1 MHSNILSIIIFIV
14 IIIIILIIAVAWII
28 ATSSD
33 LSCAKFIPHCKKWS
47 GKGLFVGN
55 DISSN
60 LPTGQYTEE
69 IELEFTTFC
78 PPEVQMVAKWRV
90 VDKNGQ
96 TLASGEDVG
105 AGIIQNNGTM
115 LLSNANAPSS
125 ILISPIK
132 NNLKYTLTLIAP
144 NKNSSSGVVDV
155 LLYPLD

>member
-1 MHSNILSIIIFIV
+1 MNSNILYIIIFI

-28 ATSSD
+28 SFSSD
-33 LSCAKFIPHCKKWS
+33 TTCPKSIPFSKKWF

-55 DISSN
+55 DIPSN

-90 VDKNGQ
+90 LNKNNQ
-96 TLASGEDVG
+96 TLVSGEDVG

-115 LLSNANAPSS
+115 LLSNANSPSS
-125 ILISPIK
+125 ILITPLK
-132 NNLKYTLTLIAP
+132 NNNLKYTLTLIAP

-155 LLYPLD
+155 ILYPVD